1 MSSLLQ
7 QLHRESLK
15 TDIPDFRAGD
25 TVIVNTKVREGNKER
40 IQAFKGVVIQRR
52 NHGISASFT
61 VRKMSGNVS
70 VERVFPV
77 HSPLVASIVV
87 ERKGAVRQARI
98 FYMRKLKGKAARIKE
113 RKD

>member
-7 QLHRESLK
+7 ELHREALK
-15 TDIPDFRAGD
+15 TDLPDFRAGD
-25 TVIVNTKVREGNKER
+25 TVIVNTKVKEGNKER

-52 NHGISASFT
+52 NHGISATFT
-61 VRKMSGNVS
+61 VRKMSGQVG
-70 VERVFPV
+70 VERIFPL
-77 HSPLVASIVV
+77 HSPLVDSIVV

-98 FYMRKLKGKAARIKE
+98 FYLRDLRGKAARIKE